1 MTMRRISL
9 LLVGVVVAVMLS
21 MGTALA
27 HSSNNHKLCHVVKN
41 GKDFTKTGLSHK
53 EWKRELNRHH
63 RDYAGKCENGNGGF
77 KAQDIGKIAAGP
89 F

>member
-1 MTMRRISL
+1 MTMKRISL

-27 HSSNNHKLCHVVKN
+27 HSKNNHKLCHVKR
-41 GKDFTKTGLSHK
+41 GHDITKTGLSHN
-53 EWKRELNRHH
+53 EWRKELNRHH
-63 RDYAGKCENGNGGF
+63 RDYAGKCEGGGGG
-77 KAQDIGKIAAGP
+77 ANIGKLAAGP